1 MTVVVTPL
9 HTASQRESQGGQAH
23 AMTTSTAAEVDE
35 GGGDLIEAGFV
46 SADAGKKSPPVAEAQ
61 ALLQSTKQN
70 ILSRGDLPRENR
82 QGDMTIIQQQPTTP
96 PSTEAMAVDM
106 DRRESDDEGPINL
119 VSGPREEAINLT
131 RISGLSVKMRLK
143 KQRLEAAARAAAE
156 HNSRPSYADHSALHR
171 LAEAA
176 ERKQVITMTF
186 PLSWPQIEATLLSL
200 LRPLLCVVATSARA
214 LLCPLVVVRESRRVI
229 SHTLTHPGERM
240 RCRMVPCCFFCWPLC
255 SPPMHLHFFLG
266 QEEEML
272 EMSEG
277 LTSSVLPYKL
287 STLLASTPR
296 SAEVSITPITQVHHT
311 PSPDSAIHSG
321 CYSPSQSPV
330 QSRQVSGVSSPFSL
344 GSLSR
349 HNSDASQRG
358 SPSLHLSSPHD
369 SPVQIRHRGLVVSNQ
384 HRNMYPT
391 STEAEQSSA
400 VGDGDFMMTTTA
412 AQPGISRQQLINSPC
427 PVCGDKIS
435 GFHYGIFSCESCK
448 GFFKRTVQNKKNYQC
463 LRGAN
468 CPVSIA
474 TRKKCPAC
482 RFNKCLTTGMKL
494 EGSQ

>member
-1 MTVVVTPL
+1 
-9 HTASQRESQGGQAH
+9 
-23 AMTTSTAAEVDE
+23 
-35 GGGDLIEAGFV
+35 
-46 SADAGKKSPPVAEAQ
+46 
-61 ALLQSTKQN
+61 
-70 ILSRGDLPRENR
+70 
-82 QGDMTIIQQQPTTP
+82 
-96 PSTEAMAVDM
+96 
-106 DRRESDDEGPINL
+106 
-119 VSGPREEAINLT
+119 
-131 RISGLSVKMRLK
+131 
-143 KQRLEAAARAAAE
+143 
-156 HNSRPSYADHSALHR
+156 
-171 LAEAA
+171 
-176 ERKQVITMTF
+176 
-186 PLSWPQIEATLLSL
+186 
-200 LRPLLCVVATSARA
+200 
-214 LLCPLVVVRESRRVI
+214 
-229 SHTLTHPGERM
+229 M
-240 RCRMVPCCFFCWPLC
+240 RCRMVPCCFFVGLFVHHPIFYLC
-255 SPPMHLHFFLG
+255 

-296 SAEVSITPITQVHHT
+296 SGEVSITPIPQVHHT

-344 GSLSR
+344 ASLSR

-384 HRNMYPT
+384 HRSIYPT
-391 STEAEQSSA
+391 NEAEQASA
-400 VGDGDFMMTTTA
+400 GGDGDFMMTPTA

-494 EGSQ
+494 EGTTIYYF